1 MLKTRVIPCLLL
13 KNLGLVKTVK
23 FSDPQYVGDPINAVK
38 IFNEKEVDELIFLDI
53 TATDEKRK
61 PSFELLLR
69 ISSEVFM
76 PFSYGGGLRSIDDVK
91 KIVEI
96 GVEKIIINTYA
107 HEDPAFIKE
116 LADNFGSQSVVV
128 AIDVKKEKRNY
139 EVFVHGG
146 KINTKKDPVDYAV
159 QMEKM
164 GAGEIFLNSID
175 RDGTMKGYD
184 LELIEKVSKAVN
196 IPVVACGGA
205 GKTADFHSAIR
216 AGASAVSA
224 ASIFVF
230 YGRNR
235 AVLINYPSSAE
246 LNI

>member
-146 KINTKKDPVDYAV
+146 KINTKKDPVD
-159 QMEKM
+159 
-164 GAGEIFLNSID
+164 
-175 RDGTMKGYD
+175 
-184 LELIEKVSKAVN
+184 
-196 IPVVACGGA
+196 
-205 GKTADFHSAIR
+205 
-216 AGASAVSA
+216 
-224 ASIFVF
+224 
-230 YGRNR
+230 
-235 AVLINYPSSAE
+235 
-246 LNI
+246 